1 MRIKERHSVV
11 TMSFRF
17 ISSPKR
23 CFGDM
28 IHYSYNISAAEKM
41 EIIKRIKRKPKSIFQ
56 RIINSYV

>member
-1 MRIKERHSVV
+1 MRIRDRRSVV

-41 EIIKRIKRKPKSIFQ
+41 EIIKQISRRTKRNTQ
-56 RIINSYV
+56 